1 MKGPG
6 RQPRRTA
13 TAAGG
18 SSGASGPTPERQGRG
33 QLAETRT
40 YEFEPDEAGRLVR
53 HATRTLRDL
62 NATAAGRLAK
72 SNLTRGQ
79 IMAAALFERDH
90 ETARLEPSLTV
101 NLAATGGGGGRQ
113 ADTLPAA
120 VLDARNRQHAALSAL
135 RAAGPTVVGVVEE
148 VVLAG
153 LAVTAVGAE
162 RHADRRAAK
171 AWAGL
176 ALEVGLTLLEGHYR
190 ALGRMA

>member
-1 MKGPG
+1 MA
-6 RQPRRTA
+6 A
-13 TAAGG
+13 TEHA
-18 SSGASGPTPERQGRG
+18 GPTPERQGRG
-33 QLAETRT
+33 QLTETRT

-53 HATRTLRDL
+53 RATRTLRDL

-72 SNLTRGQ
+72 AGLTRGQ

-101 NLAATGGGGGRQ
+101 NLAVTGGGGGRRQ
-113 ADTLPAA
+113 ADALPAA
-120 VLDARNRQHAALSAL
+120 VLDARDRQYAALSAL
-135 RAAGPTVVGVVEE
+135 RGAGPTVVAVVEA

-153 LAVTAVGAE
+153 VAVTAVGAE
-162 RHADRRAAK
+162 HHADRRAAK

-190 ALGRMA
+190 RMGRMA